1 MFPKTKPRISRINTN
16 LFLNSCISRSF
27 AAKIPHLRSS
37 AQNLRQNAQPFP
49 KQPISCTLIGM
60 KTLLRLCI
68 CLTALA
74 ASAQHLVDQKTFD
87 AIATEYSGEGAQE
100 NTRRI
105 VEYHRIQGS
114 PMMTAV
120 AHEVVDAQLKI
131 YGIVAF
137 LEQFPS
143 DGKTKY
149 GTYISPMGWDMHSG
163 ELWVESVGDAKDFKP
178 ILLCRYSEV
187 PMCVSTYSKSGDWR
201 GELVDVGSGTSDAN
215 YQGIDLRG
223 KVALASGYAANVV
236 RQAVLKHGAVGVVIY
251 PDAADRPDHPDLVRY
266 NGIWPRAE
274 ELDKTS
280 GGFQISRNQYERLK
294 SLMQHGPVRVHGRI
308 LAPLGPGK
316 LTLVHAYIRGTE
328 NPEREVL
335 ITGHLDHPKWSA
347 NDNASGS
354 GAMMEAARTLQALIT
369 AKKLAPPKLTI
380 HFMWVPEY
388 FGTLAYI
395 SNHSEARRCD
405 SPWDDPRKQPTYAVH
420 PGKSCVV
427 ANINMDMVGEDTV
440 KTNSRFYFTKSP
452 DSVPSFL
459 DGLLSDVLEQT
470 READLYAMTGTR
482 NYWLPEAI
490 AYTQGSDHDV
500 FLGLGV
506 PSTMLGHDPDWTHH
520 SSEDKIDKTDASEFR
535 RVGVFASAAA
545 YFLSTASGADTEK
558 LNAMEHA
565 SRASELAHRLAADAG
580 SNPAAHRII
589 ENQKQFETASKG
601 LISVLQPPPH
611 KYTKWLDED
620 VRGSIPVGP
629 HRLAILPL
637 DASAFEGVSAE
648 DGKWLAEQEARFSS
662 DSEGLA
668 TKANF
673 GLISFEAVN
682 FMDGH
687 RSTAEIANLL
697 SAEYLLDIDQAWVD
711 RLVSILEKQKLVAK

>member
-1 MFPKTKPRISRINTN
+1 
-16 LFLNSCISRSF
+16 
-27 AAKIPHLRSS
+27 
-37 AQNLRQNAQPFP
+37 
-49 KQPISCTLIGM
+49 M
-60 KTLLRLCI
+60 KTLLHFCLCFTTI
-68 CLTALA
+68 A

-87 AIATEYSGEGAQE
+87 AIATEYSGEAAQE

-114 PMMTAV
+114 PMMAAV
-120 AHEVVDAQLKI
+120 ADQVVLPRLKAAGLDAKI
-131 YGIVAF
+131 
-137 LEQFPS
+137 EQFPS

-149 GTYISPMGWDMHSG
+149 GTYISPMGWDMRGG
-163 ELWVESVGDAKDFKP
+163 ELWVEGVAGTKAFKP
-178 ILLCRYSEV
+178 IMLCRYADV
-187 PMCVSTYSKSGDWR
+187 PMCVSTYSKGGEWS
-201 GELVDVGSGTSDAN
+201 GELVEVGSGTSDAN
-215 YQGIDLRG
+215 YQGIDVRG

-236 RQAVLKHGAVGVVIY
+236 REAVIKHGAVGVVIY
-251 PDAADRPDHPDLVRY
+251 PSAQDRPDHPDLVRY

-280 GGFQISRNQYERLK
+280 SGFQISRNQYDMLK
-294 SLMQHGPVRVHGRI
+294 SLMQQGAVRVHGKI
-308 LAPLGPGK
+308 DATLGPGK

-328 NPEREVL
+328 HPEREIL
-335 ITGHLDHPKWSA
+335 ISGHLDHPKWSA

-354 GAMMEAARTLQALIT
+354 GAMMEAARALQALIA

-388 FGTLAYI
+388 FGTLAYVT
-395 SNHSEARRCD
+395 NHPEARRCD
-405 SPWDDPRKQPTYAVH
+405 SPWDDPRIKDPRNKADAYAA
-420 PGKSCVV
+420 GKPCIV
-427 ANINMDMVGEDTV
+427 ANINTDMVGEDTV

-452 DSVPSFL
+452 DSVPPFL
-459 DGLLSDVLEQT
+459 DGLLTDVLEQT

-500 FLGLGV
+500 FLGLGI
-506 PSTMLGHDPDWTHH
+506 PATMLGHDPDWTHH

-545 YFLSTASGADTEK
+545 YFLATTDITQEGTRISTLAA
-558 LNAMEHA
+558 AMRM
-565 SRASELAHRLAADAG
+565 SDLAQRLAMDMPGKTNISIPRIMLNRKLFADALKKWEYE
-580 SNPAAHRII
+580 SSLL
-589 ENQKQFETASKG
+589 NQEQGEKTQQKKNLRQS
-601 LISVLQPPPH
+601 
-611 KYTKWLDED
+611 
-620 VRGSIPVGP
+620 GP
-629 HRLAILPL
+629 RRLTILPL
-637 DASAFEGVSAE
+637 DASAFEGVSQE

-687 RSTAEIANLL
+687 LTTEEIAYLI
-697 SAEYLLDIDQAWVD
+697 SAEYLIDIDQAWVD
-711 RLVSILEKQKLVAK
+711 RLVSILEKQKLVATGK

>member
-1 MFPKTKPRISRINTN
+1 M
-16 LFLNSCISRSF
+16 
-27 AAKIPHLRSS
+27 KI
-37 AQNLRQNAQPFP
+37 F
-49 KQPISCTLIGM
+49 
-60 KTLLRLCI
+60 LRLCI
-68 CLTALA
+68 FLTALA

-120 AHEVVDAQLKI
+120 AEQVVLPRLKAAGLEAKI
-131 YGIVAF
+131 
-137 LEQFPS
+137 EQFPS
-143 DGKTKY
+143 DGKIRY
-149 GTYISPMGWDMHSG
+149 GTYISPMGWDMRGG
-163 ELWVESVGDAKDFKP
+163 ELWIESVAGAKDFRP
-178 ILLCRYSEV
+178 IMLCRYADV
-187 PMCVSTYSKSGDWR
+187 PMCVSTYSKGGEWS

-215 YQGIDLRG
+215 YQGVDLRG

-236 RQAVLKHGAVGVVIY
+236 REAVIKHGAVGVVIY
-251 PDAADRPDHPDLVRY
+251 PSATDRPDHPDLVRY

-280 GGFQISRNQYERLK
+280 GGFQISRNQYDMLK
-294 SLMQHGPVRVHGRI
+294 ALMKQGAVRVHGKI
-308 LAPLGPGK
+308 DATLGPGK

-328 NPEREVL
+328 HPEREILV
-335 ITGHLDHPKWSA
+335 TGHLDHPKWSA

-354 GAMMEAARTLQALIT
+354 GAMMEAARALQTLIAT
-369 AKKLAPPKLTI
+369 KKLAPPKLTI

-388 FGTLAYI
+388 FGTLAYV
-395 SNHSEARRCD
+395 SNHPEARRCD
-405 SPWDDPRKQPTYAVH
+405 SAWDDPRNKPDAFAA
-420 PGKSCVV
+420 GKPCIV
-427 ANINMDMVGEDTV
+427 ANINTDMVGEDTV
-440 KTNSRFYFTKSP
+440 KTNSRFYFTKAP

-459 DGLLSDVLEQT
+459 DGLLSDVLAQT

-535 RVGVFASAAA
+535 RVGAFASAAA
-545 YFLSTASGADTEK
+545 YFLATANGNDSTRLRAA
-558 LNAMEHA
+558 NYAA
-565 SRASELAHRLAADAG
+565 RASELASRLASDVANKVDTPLSKRTLKNREDLEDQADSLSA
-580 SNPAAHRII
+580 
-589 ENQKQFETASKG
+589 
-601 LISVLQPPPH
+601 LILKNGKNYDRVPH
-611 KYTKWLDED
+611 NDGE
-620 VRGSIPVGP
+620 GP
-629 HRLAILPL
+629 RRLTILPL
-637 DASAFEGVSAE
+637 DASAFEGVSPE

-668 TKANF
+668 TKVNF

-687 RSTAEIANLL
+687 RSTAEIADLI
-697 SAEYLLDIDQAWVD
+697 SAEYLINIDQAWVD
-711 RLVSILEKQKLVAK
+711 RLVSILEKQKLVATGK